1 MEIKEIVQKFLGG
14 EGTIG
19 ELSRKYKVPSKQIK
33 TELESQG
40 YIIKSGYRLQTIIG
54 LKLGVEEYIAN
65 MPNSSISKI
74 CEKYH
79 MTHKTLSDKLK
90 ALGYEIINHQNEVK
104 FNENVFDSIDTEE
117 KAYWLGFIFADGYI
131 STKAY
136 GFELSLCAAD
146 SEHLDKFN
154 KFMGHC
160 RNNVKFGEIHANN
173 RTFKRC
179 RWTIRNKHLW
189 NTLYS
194 YGCVPKKS
202 LILKFPDIN
211 IFKFPDLI
219 KHFIRGYWDGDGCI
233 SYANKKHSIMTTS
246 VLGTENFL
254 SELKLQL
261 PLKFDYVLGYNDKPK
276 NLITRVLSINGKNC
290 LELLYY
296 LYENS
301 TIYLT
306 RKFNKYRECCRLY
319 EELYR
324 GLQTKNGESIKADA
338 VLNSETKESGSMQSI
353 ELEPEKS
360 E

>member
-1 MEIKEIVQKFLGG
+1 MEIKELAQKFLKG
-14 EGTIG
+14 EGTLG

-33 TELESQG
+33 TELEFQG

-65 MPNSSISKI
+65 IPNSSISKI

-79 MTHKTLSDKLK
+79 MTHKTLSNRLK
-90 ALGYEIINHQNEVK
+90 ELGYEIVNHQNEVK

-117 KAYWLGFIFADGYI
+117 KAYWLGFIFADGCI
-131 STKAY
+131 STEAY

-154 KFMGHC
+154 KFMGHHKD
-160 RNNVKFGEIHANN
+160 NVKFGETSANTKIF
-173 RTFKRC
+173 RRC
-179 RWTIRNKHLW
+179 RWTVRNKHLW
-189 NTLYS
+189 NVLYS

-202 LILKFPDIN
+202 LILKFPNTN
-211 IFKFPDLI
+211 IFKSPNLI

-233 SYANKKHSIMTTS
+233 SYANKKHSTMTTV
-246 VLGTENFL
+246 VLGTEDFL
-254 SELKLQL
+254 SKLKLQL
-261 PLKFDYVLGYNDKPK
+261 PLKFDYVLGYNDKSK
-276 NLITRVLSINGKNC
+276 NLITRVLSINGKNG

-306 RKFNKYRECCRLY
+306 RKFDKYKEYCRLY
-319 EELYR
+319 KELYR
-324 GLQTKNGESIKADA
+324 ELQTKNGESTKADA
-338 VLNSETKESGSMQSI
+338 VLNSETKESESM
-353 ELEPEKS
+353 
-360 E
+360 